1 MYAMDKNMKIRPVW
15 TEINLDALAH
25 NMREARRLA
34 KPSALV
40 MGVVKADAYGH
51 GAVKV
56 SKTLIDNG
64 ADMLGVAILSEAIE
78 LRKAGYTVPILIL
91 GYTNPEQYA
100 DLIRFGIEQTIYDY
114 EMAQLL
120 SEEAK
125 KQKEKVKI
133 HLKIDTGM
141 RRLGFEPNAESIDA
155 ILRISKLENLDIV
168 GIFSHFSEADSK
180 DKQFS
185 EAQYRKLMWVCDRLD
200 NANLIIPIKHIA
212 NSAAIIDLPE
222 THMDMVR
229 AGIMLY
235 CLSPSIE
242 NTRAVD
248 LKQVMTLKARISNV
262 KHISAGES
270 VGYGRAY
277 FADKPIVVATLPI
290 GYADGYT
297 RKLTGKGYALVHGK
311 KVQLIGRICMDQCM
325 LDVTAIEDVRIGDV
339 AVLFGEQGDK
349 RITIDELAMKLGT
362 INHEIV
368 CGISRRVPRV
378 YIKNNMVVDYTDHL
392 TSSDNK
398 EDRSIK

>member
-1 MYAMDKNMKIRPVW
+1 
-15 TEINLDALAH
+15 
-25 NMREARRLA
+25 
-34 KPSALV
+34 
-40 MGVVKADAYGH
+40 
-51 GAVKV
+51 
-56 SKTLIDNG
+56 
-64 ADMLGVAILSEAIE
+64 
-78 LRKAGYTVPILIL
+78 
-91 GYTNPEQYA
+91 
-100 DLIRFGIEQTIYDY
+100 
-114 EMAQLL
+114 
-120 SEEAK
+120 
-125 KQKEKVKI
+125 
-133 HLKIDTGM
+133 
-141 RRLGFEPNAESIDA
+141 
-155 ILRISKLENLDIV
+155 
-168 GIFSHFSEADSK
+168 
-180 DKQFS
+180 
-185 EAQYRKLMWVCDRLD
+185 
-200 NANLIIPIKHIA
+200 
-212 NSAAIIDLPE
+212 
-222 THMDMVR
+222 
-229 AGIMLY
+229 
-235 CLSPSIE
+235 
-242 NTRAVD
+242 
-248 LKQVMTLKARISNV
+248 V

>member
-1 MYAMDKNMKIRPVW
+1 MDTNIKIRPVW
-15 TEINLDALAH
+15 AEINLDVLAH

-51 GAVKV
+51 GATIV
-56 SKTLIDNG
+56 SKTLIENG
-64 ADMLGVAILSEAIE
+64 ADMLGVAILNEAIE

-91 GYTNPEQYA
+91 GYTNSEQYA
-100 DLIRFGIEQTIYDY
+100 ELIRFGIEQTIYDY
-114 EMAQLL
+114 EMAVLL

-125 KQKEKVKI
+125 RQKEKVKI
-133 HLKIDTGM
+133 HIKIDTGM
-141 RRLGFEPNAESIDA
+141 RRLGFEPNVESVDT

-185 EAQYRKLMWVCDRLD
+185 EEQYRKFMWVCERLD
-200 NANLIIPIKHIA
+200 DANLIIPIKHIA

-242 NTRAVD
+242 NIRAAD
-248 LKQVMTLKARISNV
+248 LKQAMTLKARISNV
-262 KHISAGES
+262 KSISAGES

-277 FADKPIVVATLPI
+277 FADKPTVVATLPI

-311 KVQLIGRICMDQCM
+311 KARLIGRICMDQCM
-325 LDVTAIEDVRIGDV
+325 LDVTAIEDVRIGDE

-368 CGISRRVPRV
+368 CSISRRVPRV
-378 YIKNNMVVDYTDHL
+378 YIKNNMVVDYTDYL
-392 TSSDNK
+392 ISSDN
-398 EDRSIK
+398 EEG